1 MRISSASVNE
11 EELLMSRNVGAPDR
25 ITRALAGGGFAMAE
39 LAGFLGG
46 IEQYFHFFAIIVAV
60 WLVGTSAS
68 GNCPAYSVMGISTC
82 PHFLDEEE

>member
-1 MRISSASVNE
+1 
-11 EELLMSRNVGAPDR
+11 
-25 ITRALAGGGFAMAE
+25 MAE

-46 IEQYFHFFAIIVAV
+46 IEQYFHFFAIVVAV

-82 PHFLDEEE
+82 PHFSDEQE